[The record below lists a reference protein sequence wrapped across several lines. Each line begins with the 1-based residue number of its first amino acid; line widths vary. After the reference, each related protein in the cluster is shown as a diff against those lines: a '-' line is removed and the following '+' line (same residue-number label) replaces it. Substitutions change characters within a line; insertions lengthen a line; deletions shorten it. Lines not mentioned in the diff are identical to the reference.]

1 MSFARERGKATR
13 GARSNASHLNSP
25 LGTLRRSSARS
36 RSQLSADM
44 SSRCCVGA
52 VEGRGKEEVS
62 VGPRVAA

>member
-25 LGTLRRSSARS
+25 LGTLRRSSARG
-36 RSQLSADM
+36 RSQLSLDLPTR
-44 SSRCCVGA
+44 SCVGA